1 MREYLFRG
9 KRIDNGEW
17 VDGDLVR
24 ASEGKSY
31 IVEDCETNCDDGETT
46 DLFATSWYEV
56 DPATVGQFT
65 GLLDKNGKRIFE
77 GDICRDNTGDIV
89 QIVWSKNHS
98 WGCKIIK
105 GCTLSLNLTFPL
117 WQWDNC
123 RENGFRKIEV
133 IGNIHDNQELLG
145 GAE

>member
-17 VDGDLVR
+17 VEGSLCQEGDNDAVIIESLSCYSDGFMQ
-24 ASEGKSY
+24 AF
-31 IVEDCETNCDDGETT
+31 GEP
-46 DLFATSWYEV
+46 V

-77 GDICRDNTGDIV
+77 GDIVRCVDNYFVDKRIFVGTVDFADA
-89 QIVWSKNHS
+89 SFR
-98 WGCKIIK
+98 IIK
-105 GCTLSLNLTFPL
+105 DEVFTFYR
-117 WQWDNC
+117 WQDYDV
-123 RENGFRKIEV
+123 EV
-133 IGNIHDNQELLG
+133 IGNIHDTPSFLG